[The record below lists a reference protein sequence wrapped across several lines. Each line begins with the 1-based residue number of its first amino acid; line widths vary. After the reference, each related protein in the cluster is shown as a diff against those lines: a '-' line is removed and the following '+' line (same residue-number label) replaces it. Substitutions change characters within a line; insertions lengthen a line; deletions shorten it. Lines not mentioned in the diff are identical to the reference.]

1 MLNVMRERFNQLK
14 WILIAIVA
22 AFVFGFVFIDMGM
35 GGAGGGAG
43 ADDRAYAARVNGETI
58 TYRDFD
64 RALYYTEQNYRQMY
78 GDQFTPEMLQSLGL
92 EKQVLDGLI
101 DQRLLIQEARRLN
114 LEATP
119 EEVRRRITQI
129 PTLNPDGKFVGTEL
143 YTRYVTGQLGYQ
155 SAAEFEDELARDIT
169 TSKME
174 SALQSSIIVSPKA
187 AEAEYRRMNE
197 VAKIRYV
204 LYPAAREVANV
215 TVTPAEVDQFYK
227 VNQAKYAHGEQRS
240 LKYLVADFARLRTQ
254 IQPTDAQ
261 LRQRYEANKEQYRS
275 GESARIQHIL
285 IKVDPTAPA
294 EVDAA
299 AKAKAESL
307 VAQLRGGADFAA
319 LARQHSGDPSSASQ
333 GGDMGWVERGQTVAP
348 FDNAAF
354 SIALNQISEP
364 IRSQEYGY
372 HIIRVSERRAPAVR
386 AFEEIRPMLISQ
398 VTDEMAKEQGRQEV
412 ARITSIFRNKKP
424 ATADEFAALAND
436 KISSNDTQWFAR
448 NDSIPGIGN
457 NAQLTQWVFGSK
469 QGDVGDPIG
478 TSRGIVI
485 PYLAGVRPAGV
496 APLAEIRQRVEA
508 DARSAKARDIA
519 MNALRA
525 AMAGAQ
531 AIDAIAVKT
540 GLTAADTQVSR
551 QAQIGGFTGDTT
563 ELVKAAM
570 AAEAGQMVGPVAVGE
585 GAVVFQVTEQ
595 TRIKPEEL
603 KERASQYLEALR
615 GQQSRSLRIVL
626 LERLRKSAEIDI
638 NQQALR
644 SSTSQPAA

>member
-78 GDQFTPEMLQSLGL
+78 GDQFTPEMMQSLGL

-119 EEVRRRITQI
+119 EEVRRRIMLI
-129 PTLNPDGKFVGTEL
+129 PTLNPDGKFVGAEL

-187 AEAEYRRMNE
+187 AEAEYRRINE

-204 LYPAAREVANV
+204 LYPAAREMANV
-215 TVTPAEVDQFYK
+215 SATPAEVDQFYK
-227 VNQAKYAHGEQRS
+227 TNQAKYAHGEQRMM
-240 LKYLVADFARLRTQ
+240 KYLVADFARLRTM

-261 LRQRYEANKEQYRS
+261 LRQRYDANREQYRS

-285 IKVDPTAPA
+285 IKVDPTAAPD
-294 EVDAA
+294 VDAA
-299 AKAKAESL
+299 AKTRADSL
-307 VAQLRGGADFAA
+307 VAQLRAGADFAA
-319 LARQHSGDPSSASQ
+319 LARQHSGDPSSSGQ
-333 GGDMGWVERGQTVAP
+333 GGDMGFVERGQTVEP
-348 FDNAAF
+348 FDRAAF
-354 SIALNQISEP
+354 SIALNTVSDP
-364 IRSQEYGY
+364 IRTQEYGY
-372 HIIRVSERRAPAVR
+372 HIIRVSERRPAAAR
-386 AFEEIRPMLISQ
+386 PFEEVRPMLISQ
-398 VTDEMAKEQGRQEV
+398 VTDEMAKEQARQEV
-412 ARITSIFRNKKP
+412 ARISSVVRNKKP
-424 ATADEFAALAND
+424 ATADEFAALASD
-436 KISSNDTQWFAR
+436 KISANDTQWFSR
-448 NDSIPGIGN
+448 NESIPGIGN
-457 NAQLTQWVFGSK
+457 NAQITQWVFGSK

-478 TSRGIVI
+478 TSRGIVV
-485 PYLAGVRPAGV
+485 PYLAGIRAAGV

-508 DARSAKARDIA
+508 DARAAKARDIA
-519 MNALRA
+519 TSALRA
-525 AMAGAQ
+525 AAAGAQ
-531 AIDAIAVKT
+531 AIDAVAAKT

-551 QAQIGGFTGDTT
+551 QAAIGGFTGDTT

-570 AAEAGQMVGPVAVGE
+570 AAKQGE
-585 GAVVFQVTEQ
+585 M
-595 TRIKPEEL
+595 
-603 KERASQYLEALR
+603 
-615 GQQSRSLRIVL
+615 
-626 LERLRKSAEIDI
+626 
-638 NQQALR
+638 
-644 SSTSQPAA
+644 